1 MILMSKR
8 SNYYRIL
15 SATWII
21 YALFYFCRVNFS
33 IVLPLMNM
41 DLNLTYSTLGIIAS
55 SFFIT
60 YAIGQI
66 ANGYMSVHY
75 NPVKLLIIGVFGS
88 SIMNILFGLSNDFIT
103 LLLLWSINGYF
114 QSIGWP
120 TTIRLISSAIRL
132 SDIGKVFG
140 LFNTSWALGH
150 VLSWFFTSII
160 VSFMGWRNGFII
172 NGFIFSAIGF
182 TTVTCLLRK
191 ELKNFQIANNNDYK
205 SITKFRFYLL
215 IIAFLS
221 LSYFIIDF
229 VRYGL
234 IVYLPSYI
242 YSLEQVLLVSTLIS
256 IILPVMGSIG
266 MIITGWL
273 SDKLF
278 RNNEVLLAILLSLIV
293 TISIYIFP
301 QIYESYRFVGL
312 MILILLSLSL
322 YGLASQ
328 IISIIPAGVI
338 SRKYLS
344 MVSGIVNSLGSFGAF
359 TSSIIS
365 GIMIEAYGFHSI
377 FKLWSYVHIIQIVSL
392 MIIYIKLKEI

>member
-1 MILMSKR
+1 
-8 SNYYRIL
+8 
-15 SATWII
+15 
-21 YALFYFCRVNFS
+21 
-33 IVLPLMNM
+33 M